1 MQDVIVITGATATG
15 KSDVAVALAKKIG
28 GEIVNADSVQVY
40 RDFNIAACKPSAE
53 LFAQVPHHIYDCCDP
68 KEGWNVGRFVKEAG
82 SVIAEIAQR
91 NVVPIVVGG
100 SGLYIRSLLTGLIN
114 APEASARSKAIVES
128 KIAALQ
134 EQGLQVNEVSQAL
147 HAWLGALDLES
158 QKSLHCHDR
167 TRIVRALL
175 VNLTIGKS
183 VAALRELHRSRDWQY
198 RALVFSL
205 SYDREQLYSRVNQ
218 RVEKMLSDGLL
229 NEARELEVKYGRAAQ
244 PFQSIGY
251 KQALQYID
259 GQIDQ
264 PTLVDR
270 IQCETRRFAKRQ
282 LTWWRNQ
289 PEKLG
294 WEVAPQMALERGDL
308 AEAMYRDVAQF
319 LGKSVD
325 SQVVAPIFRNFQL
338 T

>member
-1 MQDVIVITGATATG
+1 
-15 KSDVAVALAKKIG
+15 
-28 GEIVNADSVQVY
+28 
-40 RDFNIAACKPSAE
+40 
-53 LFAQVPHHIYDCCDP
+53 
-68 KEGWNVGRFVKEAG
+68 
-82 SVIAEIAQR
+82 
-91 NVVPIVVGG
+91 
-100 SGLYIRSLLTGLIN
+100 
-114 APEASARSKAIVES
+114 
-128 KIAALQ
+128 
-134 EQGLQVNEVSQAL
+134 
-147 HAWLGALDLES
+147 
-158 QKSLHCHDR
+158 
-167 TRIVRALL
+167 
-175 VNLTIGKS
+175 
-183 VAALRELHRSRDWQY
+183 
-198 RALVFSL
+198 
-205 SYDREQLYSRVNQ
+205 
-218 RVEKMLSDGLL
+218 MLSDGLL
-229 NEARELEVKYGRAAQ
+229 DEARALEEKYGRTAQ

-308 AEAMYRDVAQF
+308 AEAMYGDVTQF

-338 T
+338 S

>member
-1 MQDVIVITGATATG
+1 MCLLVPFRGH
-15 KSDVAVALAKKIG
+15 VAA
-28 GEIVNADSVQVY
+28 
-40 RDFNIAACKPSAE
+40 
-53 LFAQVPHHIYDCCDP
+53 H
-68 KEGWNVGRFVKEAG
+68 
-82 SVIAEIAQR
+82 
-91 NVVPIVVGG
+91 
-100 SGLYIRSLLTGLIN
+100 

-205 SYDREQLYSRVNQ
+205 SYDREQLYLRVNQ